1 MGSREG
7 ENLIVSIHIN
17 HFLRNEDKNPEA
29 KPKVSKD
36 EQRDDDD

>member
-17 HFLRNEDKNPEA
+17 HFLRNEDEIPEA
-29 KPKVSKD
+29 KPIVPED